1 MKKLFLFLILC
12 LIPLQVF
19 AISNL
24 KLNGSA
30 NLTVSTLPAN
40 IVMTGDLAGNGNY
53 AEIEIYLDVNGN
65 GIIDPNDLLMDYYI
79 LTDGIGWIQNPEN
92 PDEDIAGDETALDG
106 KLKST
111 LTIEKDDFVVAGQ
124 YILKATEQNGSTATA
139 ILKFNIQPTPPYI
152 TGKITDKQTSSP
164 LPNVVV
170 FIDNVDN
177 EDLGTGAVTD
187 SNGDYFANVEPGNY
201 EINVWTQMQ
210 PAYKPGDPVSVTVGA
225 SETKTVNIQLDKY
238 TSFVEGFVKKENG
251 TAVPGIM
258 VIASRPDDENFYGI
272 ATTDNSG
279 YYKLG
284 TDPGTILVGAPTMF
298 QSVLASDEFVEPA
311 ADTLNVA
318 AGQTVQSNFTVKK
331 YTAFVEGVCKVG
343 DSPLA
348 GVEISGMSFD
358 LINQTVY
365 FYSTQSKADGAYKM
379 GVMPGIIT
387 FLSASKDGYSL
398 VSPTMPYMNF
408 NVPANQSVTGYDFSF
423 EAAGGDKYIA
433 GKVTFENGNP
443 ASNVYVVAIN
453 DEELAKPG
461 YRIQYTDGSGNY
473 KFEDPLDGYWQL
485 GVYKGGYHSMP
496 YMNYATIYTGLT
508 VDDADFILVPGGTGI
523 QTNALSPYAFTLA
536 QNYPNPFN
544 LRNGINQTQ
553 IRFTLDQRKDVDIAV
568 FNIQGQLVKR
578 VFSGNM
584 DQGQHEIQWDG
595 RDLTGSIVPSGTY
608 FYRLQAGGQSLTK
621 RLVIIR

>member
-1 MKKLFLFLILC
+1 MKRLLLFLVLC

-53 AEIEIYLDVNGN
+53 AEFEIYMDINEN
-65 GIIDPNDLLMDYYI
+65 GIIDPNDLLMDYFI
-79 LTDGIGWIQNPEN
+79 LTDGIGWIRNPEE
-92 PDEDIAGDETALDG
+92 PDEDIAGDESARDG

-111 LTIEKDDFVVAGQ
+111 LTIEKGDLTAAGQ
-124 YILKATEQNGSTATA
+124 FIVKAIEQNGSTATA

-152 TGKITDKQTSSP
+152 TGKITDKQTGSP
-164 LPNVVV
+164 LPNIVV
-170 FIDNVDN
+170 FIENVDN
-177 EDLGTGAVTD
+177 NDLGTGSVTD
-187 SNGDYFANVEPGNY
+187 SNGDYFANVEAGTY
-201 EINVWTQMQ
+201 EISVWTQMQ
-210 PAYKPGDPVSVTVGA
+210 PAYKPGDPVTVTVGA

-258 VIASRPDDENFYGI
+258 VTATSPADENFYGI

-284 TDPGTILVGAPTMF
+284 TEPGIVWVGAPTIF

-311 ADTLNVA
+311 VDTVNVA

-348 GVEISGMSFD
+348 GVEISGIAFD
-358 LINQTVY
+358 IVAGTIN
-365 FYSTQSKADGAYKM
+365 FYSAQSQADGTYKM

-387 FLSASKDGYSL
+387 LLSASKDGYSL
-398 VSPTMPYMNF
+398 VSPTIPYSNF
-408 NVPANQSVTGYDFSF
+408 NVPANQSVTGYNFTF

-473 KFEDPLDGYWQL
+473 KFENPIDGYWQL
-485 GVYKGGYHSMP
+485 GVYKSGYHSTP
-496 YMNYATIYTGLT
+496 YMIYETIYAGLT
-508 VDDADFILVPGGTGI
+508 VDNADFILVEGGTGI
-523 QTNALSPYAFTLA
+523 AVNTVSPYTFALE

-544 LRNGINQTQ
+544 IHRGITQTQ
-553 IRFTLDQRKDVDIAV
+553 IRFTLDQRKDVEIAV

-584 DQGQHEIQWDG
+584 DQGQHEINWDG
-595 RDLTGSIVPSGTY
+595 RDLIGNIVPSGTY
-608 FYRLQAGGQSLTK
+608 FYRLQAGSQNLTK